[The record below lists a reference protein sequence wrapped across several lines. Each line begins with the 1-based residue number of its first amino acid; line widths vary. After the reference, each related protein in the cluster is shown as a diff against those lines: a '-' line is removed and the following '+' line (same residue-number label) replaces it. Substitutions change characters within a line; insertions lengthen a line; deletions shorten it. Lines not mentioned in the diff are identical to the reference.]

1 MPDVSIQTLC
11 CLLFFLVPP
20 FLITIQAGKQPDWV
34 VNYGRS
40 DTYDE
45 QVYLTG
51 FGEAL
56 GISRESKEIA
66 QENARADLSQK
77 VLVKID
83 STVSNYQLE
92 DGEET
97 LQQFSTVTQ
106 SSSELQVMGLETLT
120 YVRDSRKNPMSFALV
135 YIERRKLAK
144 L

>member
-11 CLLFFLVPP
+11 CLLFFLVSP

-34 VNYGRS
+34 VNYGQS
-40 DTYDE
+40 DKYDE

-56 GISRESKEIA
+56 GISQESKEIA

-92 DGEET
+92 DGEEKKSFGGEENNDS
-97 LQQFSTVTQ
+97 LLAIKNIKKSTCII
-106 SSSELQVMGLETLT
+106 
-120 YVRDSRKNPMSFALV
+120 RDHKQYTIN
-135 YIERRKLAK
+135 
-144 L
+144 